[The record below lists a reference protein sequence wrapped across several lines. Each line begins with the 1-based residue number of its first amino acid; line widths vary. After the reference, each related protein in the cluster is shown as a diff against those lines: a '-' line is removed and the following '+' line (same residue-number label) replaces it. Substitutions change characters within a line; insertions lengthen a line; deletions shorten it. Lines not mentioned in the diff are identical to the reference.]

1 MHLPGNGDGWIVS
14 HAVNSHSGFDAG
26 AGQSRMGYRPE
37 IDGLRSLAI
46 LPVLLFHSGVP
57 GFTGGFVGVDIFFV
71 ISGFLITGIIA
82 DELAAGRFSILDFY
96 ERRARRI
103 LPALTFF
110 SLLTLV
116 AAWLFFLPDF
126 FEDFSRSLVAVATFT
141 SNLYFWKYSGYFEH
155 SAHLRP
161 LLHTWSLAVEE
172 QFYIFMPILMWALYR
187 YARRFLFWALAI
199 GAALSLALSI
209 YATSLAPTANFF
221 LLPTRAWELLL
232 GSLLAVASVR
242 KLPSGLNSVLAFAGV
257 AAIAVAVFGYT
268 EATPFPGLTALLPCM
283 GAVLIILT
291 GRNTPVGAVLSTR
304 PIVFIGKIS
313 YSLYLA
319 HWPVVVFIRYVT
331 LKEPTMLHAVVIIL
345 VSFALAFFS
354 WKFVES
360 PFRVRRAAATRSR
373 LVVLPGAAATLVVLA
388 AVGMAGI
395 WSSGFPSRFPDY
407 LALRSQIDAVE
418 RNEPSRSWRN
428 GTCFFEDGK
437 EVSRWNADACMLVGS
452 PGPATLLWGDSFA
465 AHYVPGLMAHAAAVP
480 GRLYQYTYAGCPPVL
495 AYYSYAR
502 PACTPF
508 NQRAVELIKALEV
521 KTVILSARWLDL
533 RSRGLDLL
541 AGTIEELRSLGVKV
555 VVIGQSPAF
564 VTNVD
569 VIAYANRAAQ
579 GERATWFT
587 LVDRHFNEELKKVSA
602 GAAFV
607 DPIAIGC
614 EAGRCPYLEGGRF
627 LYFDSAHYSNFGS
640 AHMVKTLLP
649 LIVAKPEAELISHQ
663 AN

>member
-1 MHLPGNGDGWIVS
+1 MS
-14 HAVNSHSGFDAG
+14 QAVNLHSGFG
-26 AGQSRMGYRPE
+26 AGVGHSKIEYRPE
-37 IDGLRSLAI
+37 IDGLRSVAI

-57 GFTGGFVGVDIFFV
+57 GFSGGFVGVDIFFV
-71 ISGFLITGIIA
+71 ISGFLITGIITDKLA
-82 DELAAGRFSILDFY
+82 DGRFSILDFY

-110 SLLTLV
+110 SLLTLL
-116 AAWLFFLPDF
+116 AAWLFFLPEF
-126 FEDFSRSLVAVATFT
+126 FQDFSRSLVAVATFT
-141 SNLYFWKYSGYFEH
+141 SNVYFWKYSGYFEH

-172 QFYIFMPILMWALYR
+172 QFYIFMPIVMWALYR
-187 YARRFLFWALAI
+187 FAKRFLFWGLAI
-199 GAALSLALSI
+199 SAVLSLALSI

-242 KLPSGLNSVLAFAGV
+242 KLPSSLNGVLAFAGV

-268 EATPFPGLTALLPCM
+268 EATPFPGLSALLPCV

-319 HWPVVVFIRYVT
+319 HWPVAVFIRYAT
-331 LKEPTMLHAVVIIL
+331 LQEPTILHAAVIIL

-354 WKFVES
+354 WKFVEM

-373 LVVLPGAAATLVVLA
+373 LVVLPAAAATLVVLTA
-388 AVGMAGI
+388 IGMAGV
-395 WSSGFPSRFPDY
+395 WSSGFPGRFPDY
-407 LALRSQIDAVE
+407 LAMRSQIDAVE
-418 RNEPSRSWRN
+418 RSEPSRSWRN
-428 GTCFFEDGK
+428 GTCFFEEGQ
-437 EVSRWNADACMLVGS
+437 SISGWNADACTLKAG

-465 AHYVPGLMAHAAAVP
+465 AHYVPGLIAHAAAFP
-480 GRLYQYTYAGCPPVL
+480 GKLYQYTYAGCPPVL

-502 PACTPF
+502 PACTVF
-508 NQRAVELIKALEV
+508 NRRAIELIKELDV

-541 AGTIEELRSLGVKV
+541 AGTIGELRSLGVKV

-569 VIAYANRAAQ
+569 VIAYANRSEQ
-579 GERATWFT
+579 GDRATWFT
-587 LVDRHFNEELKKVSA
+587 LVDSHFNEILKQAAA
-602 GAAFV
+602 GASFI

-614 EAGRCPYLEGGRF
+614 EAGRCPYREHGRL
-627 LYFDSAHYSNFGS
+627 LYFDAAHYSNFGS
-640 AHMVKTLLP
+640 AHVVETLLP
-649 LIVAKPEAELISHQ
+649 LITESRSE
-663 AN
+663 N

>member
-1 MHLPGNGDGWIVS
+1 MRLPGNRDGFIVS
-14 HAVNSHSGFDAG
+14 HVINSHSGFDAS
-26 AGQSRMGYRPE
+26 AVHSKMVYRPE

-57 GFTGGFVGVDIFFV
+57 GFYGGFVGVDIFFV
-71 ISGFLITGIIA
+71 ISGFLITGIIV

-110 SLLTLV
+110 SLLTLL
-116 AAWLFFLPDF
+116 AAWLYFLPQF

-172 QFYIFMPILMWALYR
+172 QFYIFVPIVMWALYR
-187 YARRFLFWALAI
+187 YAKRFLFWGLAI
-199 GAALSLALSI
+199 GAVLSLALSV
-209 YATSLAPTANFF
+209 YVTSRAPTANFF

-242 KLPSGLNSVLAFAGV
+242 KVPSGLNSVLSFAGV
-257 AAIAVAVFGYT
+257 AAIAVAVFGYSD
-268 EATPFPGLTALLPCM
+268 ATPFPGLAALLPCM

-291 GRNTPVGAVLSTR
+291 GRSTPVGAVLSAR

-319 HWPVVVFIRYVT
+319 HWPVAVFIRYVT
-331 LKEPTMLHAVVIIL
+331 LREPTMLHAVVIIF
-345 VSFALAFFS
+345 VSFALAIFS

-360 PFRVRRAAATRSR
+360 PFRRRRAAATRSR
-373 LVVLPGAAATLVVLA
+373 LVVLSGAAATLVVLA
-388 AVGMAGI
+388 AVGTAGI
-395 WSSGFPSRFPDY
+395 WSGGFPGRFPDY
-407 LALRSQIDAVE
+407 LAMRSQIDAVE
-418 RNEPSRSWRN
+418 RKEPSRSWRN
-428 GTCFFEDGK
+428 GTCFFEESQAIG
-437 EVSRWNADACMLVGS
+437 RWNADACTLIGGA
-452 PGPATLLWGDSFA
+452 GPATLLWGDSFA
-465 AHYVPGLMAHAAAVP
+465 AHYVPGLLAHAAAFQ

-502 PACTPF
+502 PVCTVF
-508 NQRAVELIKALEV
+508 NQQAIELIKKLDV

-541 AGTIEELRSLGVKV
+541 AGTINELRSLGVKV

-569 VIAYANRAAQ
+569 VIAYANRSEH
-579 GERATWFT
+579 GDRATWFT
-587 LVDRHFNEELKKVSA
+587 LVDSHFNDKLKQAAA
-602 GAAFV
+602 GASFV

-614 EAGRCPYLEGGRF
+614 EAGRCPYLEGGRL
-627 LYFDSAHYSNFGS
+627 LYFDAAHYSNFGS
-640 AHMVKTLLP
+640 ARVVETLLP
-649 LIVAKPEAELISHQ
+649 LITESQRE
-663 AN
+663 N

>member
-14 HAVNSHSGFDAG
+14 QAVNSLPGFDAG
-26 AGQSRMGYRPE
+26 AGHSRIRYRPE

-57 GFTGGFVGVDIFFV
+57 GFDGGSVGVDIFFV

-172 QFYIFMPILMWALYR
+172 QFYIFMPIVMWALYR
-187 YARRFLFWALAI
+187 YAKRFLFWGLAI

-242 KLPSGLNSVLAFAGV
+242 QLPSGLNSVLGFAGV
-257 AAIAVAVFGYT
+257 AAIAVAVFGYS
-268 EATPFPGLTALLPCM
+268 EATPFPGLSALVPCM

-331 LKEPTMLHAVVIIL
+331 LQEPTMFHAVVIIL
-345 VSFALAFFS
+345 VSFALAIFS
-354 WKFVES
+354 WRFVES
-360 PFRVRRAAATRSR
+360 PFRVRRATGTHSR
-373 LVVLPGAAATLVVLA
+373 LVVLPGAAATLSVMTAL
-388 AVGMAGI
+388 GMAGI
-395 WSSGFPSRFPDY
+395 WSSGFPGRFPDY
-407 LALRSQIDAVE
+407 QALRSQIDAAE
-418 RNEPSRSWRN
+418 RAEPSRSWRN
-428 GTCFFEDGK
+428 GSCFFEEGQAI
-437 EVSRWNADACMLVGS
+437 SNWNADACTLIGG
-452 PGPATLLWGDSFA
+452 PGPATLLWDSFA
-465 AHYVPGLMAHAAAVP
+465 AHYVPGLLAHAAAVP

-502 PACTPF
+502 PACTLF
-508 NQRAVELIKALEV
+508 NQRAIELIKRLEV

-541 AGTIEELRSLGVKV
+541 AGTIDELRSLGVKV

-587 LVDRHFNEELKKVSA
+587 LVDSHFNEKLKQAAA
-602 GAAFV
+602 GASFV
-607 DPIAIGC
+607 DPIAINC
-614 EAGRCPYLEGGRF
+614 EAGRCPYLEDGRF

-640 AHMVKTLLP
+640 ARMVKTLLP
-649 LIVAKPEAELISHQ
+649 LIVESPRRD
-663 AN
+663 

>member
-395 WSSGFPSRFPDY
+395 WSSGFPGRFPDY

-508 NQRAVELIKALEV
+508 NQRAVELIKALEI